1 MSINRDSLVALFLIL
16 VSGSLMLA
24 SLDIREPDYGVLSP
38 AAWPRLIIIIL
49 GGLSVVYLLQSI
61 RMPNKAEDAAP
72 RKSIG
77 EFFLYW
83 RNVIAVFSIFALYL
97 IVLP

>member
-1 MSINRDSLVALFLIL
+1 MSLNRDSLVALFLIL

-61 RMPNKAEDAAP
+61 RMPKRLKMLRHESP
-72 RKSIG
+72 LVSFFYIG
-77 EFFLYW
+77 EM
-83 RNVIAVFSIFALYL
+83 
-97 IVLP
+97 